1 MSNMGAPVDKTDK
14 TLLKQLRASGVRK
27 KAAKRATGDP
37 AEMTKLA
44 RDLRNAATALD
55 DRAGEREA
63 SGGHSKVGPPL
74 PGQEGAVR
82 TKARSN

>member
-1 MSNMGAPVDKTDK
+1 MDRTDK

-44 RDLRNAATALD
+44 RELHGAATALE

-63 SGGHSKVGPPL
+63 RDGHSAAGPPL

>member
-1 MSNMGAPVDKTDK
+1 MDKTDK
-14 TLLKQLRASGVRK
+14 RLLKELRAAGVRK

-37 AEMTKLA
+37 AEMARLA
-44 RDLRNAATALD
+44 RDLRKAATALD
-55 DRAGEREA
+55 DRAGKSEA
-63 SGGHSKVGPPL
+63 RDGRSKAGPPL

>member
-1 MSNMGAPVDKTDK
+1 MEVQWTKTDK
-14 TLLKQLRASGVRK
+14 KLLKQLRASGVRK
-27 KAAKRATGDP
+27 KAAKRAAADP

-44 RDLRNAATALD
+44 RDLREAATALD
-55 DRAGEREA
+55 DRAGESEA
-63 SGGHSKVGPPL
+63 RNGRSKAGPPL

>member
-1 MSNMGAPVDKTDK
+1 MDKTDK
-14 TLLKQLRASGVRK
+14 KLLKQLRAGGVRK

-37 AEMTKLA
+37 AEMAKLA
-44 RDLRNAATALD
+44 RDLRKAANVLD
-55 DRAGEREA
+55 DRAGESEA
-63 SGGHSKVGPPL
+63 SDGRSKAGPPL